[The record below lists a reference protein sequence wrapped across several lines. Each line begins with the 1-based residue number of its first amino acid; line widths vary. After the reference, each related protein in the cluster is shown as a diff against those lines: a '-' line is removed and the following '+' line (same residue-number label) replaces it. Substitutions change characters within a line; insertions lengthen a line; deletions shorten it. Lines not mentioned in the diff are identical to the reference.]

1 MDLQRQVNVENVDNL
16 IQLCFSAV
24 AKEDTDPKTTHE
36 KMDVGGS
43 VTHALYIT
51 PKGRAGP

>member
-36 KMDVGGS
+36 I
-43 VTHALYIT
+43 AIFAAIT
-51 PKGRAGP
+51 IT